1 VTSPFL
7 HNKNDG
13 LLLESGATEC
23 LREERVWRLTYVQLG
38 TWLFFAT
45 YLGARGFTSA
55 SMICFIEVAVMFVLA
70 NLKSTAFR
78 TSYALV
84 MNTSL
89 VLSGIGVTF
98 VALSDPALHRTI
110 FFFQSSILISSQLL
124 GVRAAF
130 FWFLATLAAHTVFGC
145 IAFTTAGIWAERID
159 ELTIS
164 FGASAVLF
172 FCCQQGEAFFRERT
186 EELTSFSKSLSRKST
201 ELHRLATTDSLTGL
215 LNRLQFQTEL
225 ASATSNAKATGEPM
239 ALFVI
244 DMDGF
249 KEVNDTLGHPV
260 GDASLIEVAKRLREA
275 HGESAVLSR
284 LGGDEFCVIIP
295 NVGSSENAGLLA
307 SQTGE
312 ALGKRYVVDQS
323 DFLMSA
329 SIGIAL
335 CPHDSKEAT
344 DLFAFADTAMFHA
357 KESKL
362 GYASYEPS
370 MTSKLVDHRNMLEKL
385 SLALENDE
393 FFLVYQPQVCIST
406 GKIFGAEAL
415 LRWNCEG
422 EIILPDQFI
431 PMLEKNR
438 EIIQVGKWII
448 QETCRQL
455 QRWEQRG
462 LTTRVSIN
470 VSPLQFLDEDFNT
483 IIERS
488 IAKYQVDAT
497 NLDFEIT
504 ESLLI
509 EDVAQATEKLTRIKE
524 LGASVSLDDFGTGYS
539 SLSYLKQFPMDRLK
553 IDRAFVKDFPAG
565 DDGGIASSIIAL
577 GKAVDLKVLAEGVET
592 TEQLDY
598 LKSLDCD
605 EYQGFLFSRPLSA
618 KEFESLASKET
629 ADQELT
635 ATTER

>member
-1 VTSPFL
+1 M
-7 HNKNDG
+7 
-13 LLLESGATEC
+13 
-23 LREERVWRLTYVQLG
+23 REGRVWRLTYVQLG
-38 TWLFFAT
+38 TWLFFAA
-45 YLGARGFTSA
+45 YLGFRGFTSA
-55 SMICFIEVAVMFVLA
+55 SLICFAEVAVMSA
-70 NLKSTAFR
+70 IAYLKNTSFR

-89 VLSGIGVTF
+89 VASGIGVTF
-98 VALSDPALHRTI
+98 VALCDPALHRTI

-130 FWFLATLAAHTVFGC
+130 FWLLATLAAHAVFSFTAFSSTTVWF
-145 IAFTTAGIWAERID
+145 EKLD

-164 FGASAVLF
+164 FGTSAVLF
-172 FCCQQGEAFFRERT
+172 FCCQQGEAFFKERT
-186 EELTSFSKSLSRKST
+186 KELTSFSKRLSRKST

-225 ASATSNAKATGEPM
+225 ATAASQAVSKGDRM

-260 GDASLIEVAKRLREA
+260 GDASLIEIANRLREA
-275 HGESAVLSR
+275 HGDSVILSR
-284 LGGDEFCVIIP
+284 LGGDEFCVIVP
-295 NVGSSENAGLLA
+295 NVGSNENAGLLA
-307 SQTGE
+307 SQTCE
-312 ALGKRYVVDQS
+312 VLGKRYEVDQS
-323 DFLMSA
+323 DFLMGA

-335 CPHDSKEAT
+335 CPDDSKDPT

-357 KESKL
+357 KEAKL
-362 GYASYEPS
+362 GYVSYEPS
-370 MTSKLVDHRNMLEKL
+370 MTSKLVDYRNMLEKL
-385 SLALENDE
+385 SFALENDE
-393 FFLVYQPQVCIST
+393 FFLDYQPQVCLET
-406 GKIFGAEAL
+406 GSIFGAEAL
-415 LRWNCEG
+415 LRWKCDG

-455 QRWEQRG
+455 QSWERSG
-462 LTTRVSIN
+462 LTTKISIN

-488 IAKYQVDAT
+488 IEKYQVDAT

-509 EDVAQATEKLTRIKE
+509 EDVEQATEKLTRIKE

-539 SLSYLKQFPMDRLK
+539 SLSYLKQFPLDRLK

-605 EYQGFLFSRPLSA
+605 EYQGFLFSHPLSA
-618 KEFESLASKET
+618 HEFGLLASQDKKSNT
-629 ADQELT
+629 LLT
-635 ATTER
+635 TSD